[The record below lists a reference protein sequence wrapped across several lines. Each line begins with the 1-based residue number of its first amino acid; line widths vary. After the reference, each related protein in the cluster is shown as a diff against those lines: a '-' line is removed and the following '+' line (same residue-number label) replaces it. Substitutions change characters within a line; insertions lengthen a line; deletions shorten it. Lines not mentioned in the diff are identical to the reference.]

1 MIIFKQVTVVKG
13 RASQLPRFEALPEAR
28 GLAEDL
34 NSIQRRPWSTT
45 GWCRQTRVSIH
56 QIHLQL
62 IEAAWWLYHHLRKN
76 SHGFK
81 KRRPLAK
88 KTNFEPYALVCH
100 QLAVRPWSQACKTTL
115 GHHWVCHW
123 TDTTDLREKCASIKF
138 LHLPQLKRTIKVLR
152 SNVGKECA
160 FMG

>member
-13 RASQLPRFEALPEAR
+13 RASQLPRFEAPPKLGTGRRSQQHPASPMVDDRVMSPNQGIYQSDTPATHR
-28 GLAEDL
+28 GCMVVVSPPSKE
-34 NSIQRRPWSTT
+34 QPW
-45 GWCRQTRVSIH
+45 
-56 QIHLQL
+56 LQK
-62 IEAAWWLYHHLRKN
+62 EKASGKKN
-76 SHGFK
+76 
-81 KRRPLAK
+81 
-88 KTNFEPYALVCH
+88 NFEPYALVCH

-123 TDTTDLREKCASIKF
+123 TDTTDLQEKWASIKF

-152 SNVGKECA
+152 PNVGKECA